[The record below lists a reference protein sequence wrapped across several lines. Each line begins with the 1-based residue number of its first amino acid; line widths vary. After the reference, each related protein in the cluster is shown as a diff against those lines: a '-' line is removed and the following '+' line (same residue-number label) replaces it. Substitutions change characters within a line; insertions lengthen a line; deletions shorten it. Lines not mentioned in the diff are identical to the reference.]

1 MNTTKPFRSHLVIA
15 SAVAASLLAGCR
27 VGPKYQRPPALA
39 QAPPATYKES
49 PQNFTGADAWKVAQ
63 PQDAVLRGKWWEIF
77 NDAELNSLEEKV
89 DVDNQN
95 IKRAFQNY
103 MAARAIV
110 SEARSQLFPTVT
122 FDPAFR
128 ESGSSANATTTT
140 NSSANTTTVIPTNR
154 VSGLFSLPIDV
165 SWEPDLF
172 GRIRN
177 TIREQQY
184 FAQVTA
190 ADLENERL
198 VEQASLAQFFFLV
211 RGQDALLALLN
222 QTISD
227 YQKTLEYTRA
237 QYETGIGTQISVVE
251 AQASLQSAQAAATNV
266 GIARAQYEHAIAV
279 LIGANPSAFSIPTRA
294 LNAVPPLIP
303 LGLPSQLLERRP
315 DIAAAERTMAQ
326 ANAAIGVADA
336 AFFPALSLDGTA
348 GLSSASFGHLF
359 DWSSRV
365 WSVGPSVSQTIY
377 DGGLRRATVRQFV
390 AQYNADVAN
399 YRQTVLTAFQQVED
413 YLAAVRILSQQIQQQ
428 QQAVASAQQF
438 VDLELARYQTGIDP
452 YVNVLTAQNTL
463 LGSQQTLTNLR
474 TQVMTSSV
482 QLIIA
487 LGGGWD
493 SSQLPTPQQVSQRPP
508 ASQTII
514 QR

>member
-1 MNTTKPFRSHLVIA
+1 MKKMTLFRSQIVIA
-15 SAVAASLLAGCR
+15 SAVAVGCLAGCR
-27 VGPKYQRPPALA
+27 VGPTYQRPPAIA

-49 PQNFTGADAWKVAQ
+49 PQNLPGSDAWKVAQ
-63 PQDAVLRGKWWEIF
+63 PQDAMLRGKWWEIF
-77 NDAELNSLEEKV
+77 NDPELNSLEDKV
-89 DVDNQN
+89 NVDNQN
-95 IKRAFQNY
+95 IKRAFENF
-103 MAARAIV
+103 MAARAV
-110 SEARSQLFPTVT
+110 VAEARSQLFPTVG
-122 FDPAFR
+122 FNPSVQG
-128 ESGSSANATTTT
+128 SGSSANG
-140 NSSANTTTVIPTNR
+140 SSSNGSTVIPTNR
-154 VSGLFSLPIDV
+154 VSSLYSLPIDV
-165 SWEPDLF
+165 SWEPDFF

-177 TIREQQY
+177 TIREEQY
-184 FAQVTA
+184 AAQVTA

-198 VEQASLAQFFFLV
+198 IEQASLAQFLFQI

-227 YQKTLEYTRA
+227 YEKTLEYTRA
-237 QYETGIGTQISVVE
+237 QYETGVGTQISVVE
-251 AQASLQSAQAAATNV
+251 AQGNLLSAQAAATHV
-266 GIARAQYEHAIAV
+266 GVARAQFEHAIAV
-279 LIGANPSAFSIPTRA
+279 LIGANPSTFSIPTQP
-294 LNAVPPLIP
+294 LNAAPPAIP

-336 AFFPALSLDGTA
+336 AFYPTVTLGGSVGLTSSSLK
-348 GLSSASFGHLF
+348 HLF

-365 WSVGPSVSQTIY
+365 WSVGPDVSETIY

-390 AQYNADVAN
+390 ATYNSDVAN

-413 YLAAVRILSQQIQQQ
+413 YLASVRILSQEIQQQ

-463 LGSQQTLTNLR
+463 LGDQQSLTNLR
-474 TQVMTSSV
+474 TQAMTSSV
-482 QLIIA
+482 QLITA

-493 SSQLPTPQQVSQRPP
+493 TSQLPTPAQVSQTPP
-508 ASQTII
+508 ASQTVI

>member
-1 MNTTKPFRSHLVIA
+1 
-15 SAVAASLLAGCR
+15 
-27 VGPKYQRPPALA
+27 
-39 QAPPATYKES
+39 
-49 PQNFTGADAWKVAQ
+49 
-63 PQDAVLRGKWWEIF
+63 
-77 NDAELNSLEEKV
+77 
-89 DVDNQN
+89 
-95 IKRAFQNY
+95 
-103 MAARAIV
+103 
-110 SEARSQLFPTVT
+110 
-122 FDPAFR
+122 
-128 ESGSSANATTTT
+128 
-140 NSSANTTTVIPTNR
+140 
-154 VSGLFSLPIDV
+154 
-165 SWEPDLF
+165 
-172 GRIRN
+172 
-177 TIREQQY
+177 
-184 FAQVTA
+184 
-190 ADLENERL
+190 
-198 VEQASLAQFFFLV
+198 
-211 RGQDALLALLN
+211 LLN

-227 YQKTLEYTRA
+227 YEKTLEYTRA

-251 AQASLQSAQAAATNV
+251 AQENLQSAQAAATNV

-279 LIGANPSAFSIPTRA
+279 LIGANPSTFSIPTRA
-294 LNAVPPLIP
+294 LDAVPPAIP

-336 AFFPALSLDGTA
+336 AFFPTLSLDGTA
-348 GLSSASFGHLF
+348 GLSSASFSHLF

-413 YLAAVRILSQQIQQQ
+413 YLAAVRILSQEIQQQ

-482 QLIIA
+482 QLIMA

-493 SSQLPTPQQVSQRPP
+493 SSQLPTPQQVSQTPP
-508 ASQTII
+508 ANQTTI

>member
-1 MNTTKPFRSHLVIA
+1 MKKMKLFRSQIVIA
-15 SAVAASLLAGCR
+15 SAAAVGCVAGCR
-27 VGPKYQRPPALA
+27 VGPTYQRPPAVA

-49 PQNFTGADAWKVAQ
+49 PQNFPGSDAWKVAQ
-63 PQDAVLRGKWWEIF
+63 PQDAMLRGKWWEIF
-77 NDAELNSLEEKV
+77 NDPELNSLEDKV
-89 DVDNQN
+89 NVDNQN
-95 IKRAFQNY
+95 IKRAFENF
-103 MAARAIV
+103 MAARAV
-110 SEARSQLFPTVT
+110 VAEARSQLFPTVG
-122 FDPAFR
+122 FNPSVQG
-128 ESGSSANATTTT
+128 SGSSANTG
-140 NSSANTTTVIPTNR
+140 SSNGSSVIPTNR
-154 VSGLFSLPIDV
+154 VSSLYSLPIDV
-165 SWEPDLF
+165 SWEPDFF

-177 TIREQQY
+177 TIREEQY
-184 FAQVTA
+184 AAQVTA

-198 VEQASLAQFFFLV
+198 IEQASLAQFLFQI
-211 RGQDALLALLN
+211 RGQDALLVLLN

-227 YQKTLEYTRA
+227 YEKTLEYTRA
-237 QYETGIGTQISVVE
+237 QYETGVGTQISVVE
-251 AQASLQSAQAAATNV
+251 AQGNLLSAQAAATNV
-266 GIARAQYEHAIAV
+266 GVARAQFEHAIAV
-279 LIGANPSAFSIPTRA
+279 LIGANPSTFSIPTQP
-294 LNAVPPLIP
+294 LNAAPPAIP

-336 AFFPALSLDGTA
+336 AFYPTVTLGGSVGLTSSSLK
-348 GLSSASFGHLF
+348 HLF

-365 WSVGPSVSQTIY
+365 WSVGPDVSETIY

-390 AQYNADVAN
+390 ATYNADVAN

-413 YLAAVRILSQQIQQQ
+413 YLASVRILSQEIQQQ

-463 LGSQQTLTNLR
+463 LGDQQSLTNLR
-474 TQVMTSSV
+474 TQAMTSSV
-482 QLIIA
+482 QLITA

-493 SSQLPTPQQVSQRPP
+493 TSQLPTPAQVSQTPP
-508 ASQTII
+508 AGQTAI

>member
-1 MNTTKPFRSHLVIA
+1 MKTMMLFRFQIVIA
-15 SAVAASLLAGCR
+15 SAVAAGCLAGCR
-27 VGPKYQRPPALA
+27 VGPKYQRPPAIA
-39 QAPPATYKES
+39 QAPPTTYKES
-49 PQNFTGADAWKVAQ
+49 PQNFPGSDAWKVAQ
-63 PQDAVLRGKWWEIF
+63 PQDAMLRGKWWEIF
-77 NDAELNSLEEKV
+77 NDPELNSLEEKV
-89 DVDNQN
+89 NVDNQN
-95 IKRAFQNY
+95 IKRAFENF
-103 MAARAIV
+103 MAARAV
-110 SEARSQLFPTVT
+110 VAEARSQLFPAVGFNPSFT
-122 FDPAFR
+122 
-128 ESGSSANATTTT
+128 ESGSSRN
-140 NSSANTTTVIPTNR
+140 NSSTASSSSVIPTNR
-154 VSGLFSLPIDV
+154 VSGLYSLPVDV
-165 SWEPDLF
+165 SWEPDFF

-184 FAQVTA
+184 AAQVTA

-198 VEQASLAQFFFLV
+198 IEQASLAQLLFQI
-211 RGQDALLALLN
+211 RGQDALLSLLN

-227 YQKTLEYTRA
+227 YEKTLEYTRA

-251 AQASLQSAQAAATNV
+251 AQGNLQSAQAAATNV
-266 GIARAQYEHAIAV
+266 GVARSQYEHAIAV
-279 LIGANPSAFSIPTRA
+279 LIGANPSTFSIPTQP
-294 LNAVPPLIP
+294 LDAVPPAVP

-336 AFFPALSLDGTA
+336 AFYPTITLGGSI
-348 GLSSASFGHLF
+348 GLSSSSLKHLF

-365 WSVGPSVSQTIY
+365 WSVGPNVSETIY
-377 DGGLRRATVRQFV
+377 DGGLRRATIREFV
-390 AQYNADVAN
+390 ATYNADVAS

-413 YLAAVRILSQQIQQQ
+413 YLASVRILSQEIQQQ

-463 LGSQQTLTNLR
+463 LGDQQTLTNLR
-474 TQVMTSSV
+474 TQAMTSSV
-482 QLIIA
+482 QLIVA

-493 SSQLPTPQQVSQRPP
+493 SSQLPTPEQVSQTPP
-508 ASQTII
+508 ASQTAI